1 MHKKMEH
8 FKQLV
13 DSSKFLLP
21 VDCGF
26 IEKNAFVI
34 SSANNSI
41 IVKID
46 ELDDN
51 LYVIGQHCNK
61 RLFGLSFAV
70 DVYIRED
77 IEYKTNYLVGFDEY
91 GRETCRF
98 YL

>member
-1 MHKKMEH
+1 MQK
-8 FKQLV
+8 FKQRV
-13 DSSKFLLP
+13 DNSKFLLP

-26 IEKNAFVI
+26 IQENAFVL

-61 RLFGLSFAV
+61 RLFSLSFAV
-70 DVYIRED
+70 DIQIKED
-77 IEYKTNYLVGFDEY
+77 LEYKTNYLVGFDEF
-91 GRETCRF
+91 GRETCQF

>member
-8 FKQLV
+8 FKHLV
-13 DSSKFLLP
+13 SKSKFLLP

-34 SSANNSI
+34 SSVNNSI

-61 RLFGLSFAV
+61 RLFSMSFAV
-70 DVYIRED
+70 EIQIKED
-77 IEYKTNYLVGFDEY
+77 LEYKTNYLVGFDEY
-91 GRETCRF
+91 GREACRF